1 MNPLVIVTAIC
12 FIAAVMYADAASVPL
27 GDPTSTEHGEE
38 VFGTTS
44 ADDAP
49 DTTTTLEASETTSMD
64 GAFDTATTSV
74 SDIQATLDTATT
86 SVSDIQATL
95 PVATPASPYQYSTP
109 TPPTTTADLPHPIN
123 ATHSTPLNVIVRL
136 SLSLPMSLADFN
148 ASMQRAFKESMAAAA
163 GVGLDGITLT
173 VRDGSLSRRLL
184 EPSIGVDVA
193 IRVPD
198 GQDAKLVATL
208 LTAERINVELASVGL
223 PAAIITSAAAVG
235 TRAISQAADVA
246 SMSQITRAATSTP
259 LFRYSAPNP
268 SPFLTLGTSVATIPI
283 VANDSTRHAVPTHIA
298 LLCSM
303 IAVYIVL

>member
-74 SDIQATLDTATT
+74 SDIQATL
-86 SVSDIQATL
+86 
-95 PVATPASPYQYSTP
+95 PVAIPASQYHYSTP

-123 ATHSTPLNVIVRL
+123 ATLSTPLNVIVRL

-223 PAAIITSAAAVG
+223 PAATITSAAAVG

-268 SPFLTLGTSVATIPI
+268 SPFPTLGTSVATIPI
-283 VANDSTRHAVPTHIA
+283 AANDSTGQAVSMHIA

-303 IAVYIVL
+303 IAVYTVL